1 MLLPFFLN
9 PSEKNTYKIFLNSMR
24 IFTYC
29 IPLLYILLL
38 VKCSVSLEY
47 SKMPELS
54 FIYITVVYQKESK
67 KTVSV
72 NIYNKVYLA

>member
-1 MLLPFFLN
+1 MC
-9 PSEKNTYKIFLNSMR
+9 

-29 IPLLYILLL
+29 IPLPYILLL

-47 SKMPELS
+47 SKMPEVS
-54 FIYITVVYQKESK
+54 FTLIYITVVYQKESK